1 MAVTE
6 RKEYRKLSRL
16 DWQKAEDRYC
26 RYPFDDITLEGI
38 AELFKVSKLTIAKY
52 SSEHNWKE
60 KRKRCF
66 KELEKRLAKDKDG
79 IFNANEELLKEI
91 AEMRSKNAFET
102 AKTALKMR
110 QMLKEWMFEHDRYIR
125 NTKGEIQTDENDIP
139 IENEDKA
146 NIKELESASKLNRE
160 VYETILLTLGPD
172 IQEEEP
178 FTIDWAIPVNEALE
192 KMTPTELE
200 EHKKLIGEVE
210 QSYEESE

>member
-1 MAVTE
+1 
-6 RKEYRKLSRL
+6 
-16 DWQKAEDRYC
+16 
-26 RYPFDDITLEGI
+26 
-38 AELFKVSKLTIAKY
+38 
-52 SSEHNWKE
+52 
-60 KRKRCF
+60 
-66 KELEKRLAKDKDG
+66 
-79 IFNANEELLKEI
+79 
-91 AEMRSKNAFET
+91 
-102 AKTALKMR
+102 MR